1 MRVPI
6 LNEVASGVDAIYF
19 TGRANLPDSLL
30 ARLETSRA
38 DAQALDGSPPF
49 QFGAL
54 DMLMAPHAW
63 GKHRYC
69 LTHPYGRIGI
79 TPSLSVP
86 TFRVQP
92 KAEFFHGV
100 GVRAA
105 VQGFRDLLEDECGLV
120 KLQASR
126 IDLFADFQ
134 GWNLSGDDRRRF
146 VCRASDLGTFEEDG
160 TLSGLQ
166 FGKRSS
172 GTVDARLYNKTNEL
186 LKSGAQYWREMWNDT
201 YDSNRDVLRVEFEV
215 LRGALR
221 EFGLDDP
228 DEVLDATGALW
239 AYLTTWLSYRVP
251 TGDQTRSRWP
261 IALEWED
268 VQRARIRDDAIGI
281 ERTYGGKQRGEL
293 AKMMPAF
300 VGYVARFG
308 ALSDCHSEAELL
320 EVLKDYLER
329 YAKETH
335 VSTDFRIWQKR
346 RSLELL

>member
-19 TGRANLPDSLL
+19 TGRAPLSDALL

-54 DMLMAPHAW
+54 EMLMAPHAW

-92 KAEFFHGV
+92 KAEFLHGV

-120 KLQASR
+120 KLQVSR

-134 GWNLSGDDRRRF
+134 SWSLSGEDRRRF

-172 GTVDARLYNKTNEL
+172 GTVDARLYNKTNEM

-201 YDSNRDVLRVEFEV
+201 YDPNRDVLRIEFEV

-251 TGDQTRSRWP
+251 TDDHTRSRWP
-261 IALEWED
+261 VAPEWED

-308 ALSDCHSEAELL
+308 ALSDCYSEAELL
-320 EVLKDYLER
+320 EVLKDYLGR
-329 YAKETH
+329 YAEETH
-335 VSTDFRIWQKR
+335 VSTDYRIWQKR

>member
-1 MRVPI
+1 MRVYL

-19 TGRANLPDSLL
+19 TGRAPLPDSLL
-30 ARLETSRA
+30 ARLETCRN

-54 DMLMAPHAW
+54 EMLMAPHAW

-79 TPSLSVP
+79 TPSPNLP
-86 TFRVQP
+86 AFRIQP
-92 KAEFFHGV
+92 KAEFLHGV
-100 GVRAA
+100 GVRQA
-105 VQGFRDLLEDECGLV
+105 VQGFRGLIEDECGLV
-120 KLQASR
+120 KLQVSR

-134 GWNLSGDDRRRF
+134 GWDLSGDDRRRF
-146 VCRASDLGTFEEDG
+146 VCRASDLGTFEENG
-160 TLSGLQ
+160 TLNGLQ

-172 GTVDARLYNKTNEL
+172 NTVDARLYNKTNEIL
-186 LKSGAQYWREMWNDT
+186 TSGSDYWKEIWSDK
-201 YDSNRDVLRVEFEV
+201 YDANSDVLRVEFEV

-221 EFGLDDP
+221 EFGLNDP

-239 AYLTTWLSYRVP
+239 AYLTTWLSYRV
-251 TGDQTRSRWP
+251 TTNDHTRSRWP
-261 IALEWED
+261 LAPEWED
-268 VQRARIRDDAIGI
+268 VQRARVGEGALGI
-281 ERTYGGKQRGEL
+281 ERTYKGKKRGEL

-308 ALSDCHSEAELL
+308 ALSDCHSEAEML
-320 EVLKDYLER
+320 EVLKDYLGR
-329 YAKETH
+329 YAIETH
-335 VSTDFRIWQKR
+335 VSMDHRIWQKR

>member
-1 MRVPI
+1 
-6 LNEVASGVDAIYF
+6 
-19 TGRANLPDSLL
+19 
-30 ARLETSRA
+30 
-38 DAQALDGSPPF
+38 
-49 QFGAL
+49 
-54 DMLMAPHAW
+54 
-63 GKHRYC
+63 
-69 LTHPYGRIGI
+69 
-79 TPSLSVP
+79 
-86 TFRVQP
+86 
-92 KAEFFHGV
+92 
-100 GVRAA
+100 VRAA

-134 GWNLSGDDRRRF
+134 GWNLSGEDRRRF

-172 GTVDARLYNKTNEL
+172 GTVDARLYNKTKEL
-186 LKSGAQYWREMWNDT
+186 HKSGGEYWREMWNET
-201 YDSNRDVLRVEFEV
+201 YDPNRDVLRIEFEV

-221 EFGLDDP
+221 EFGLNDP

-239 AYLTTWLSYRVP
+239 AYLTKWLSYRVP
-251 TGDQTRSRWP
+251 TGDHTRSRWP
-261 IALEWED
+261 IAHEWED

-300 VGYVARFG
+300 IGYVARFG

-320 EVLKDYLER
+320 EVLKDYLGR

-335 VSTDFRIWQKR
+335 VSTDYRIWQKR

>member
-19 TGRANLPDSLL
+19 TGRAPLPDSLL
-30 ARLETSRA
+30 ARLETSRIL
-38 DAQALDGSPPF
+38 AQELDGSPPF

-54 DMLMAPHAW
+54 EMLMAPHAW

-69 LTHPYGRIGI
+69 LTHPFGRIGI
-79 TPSLSVP
+79 SPSLNLP
-86 TFRVQP
+86 AFRIQP
-92 KAEFFHGV
+92 RAEFLHGV

-105 VQGFRDLLEDECGLV
+105 VQGFRELIEDECGIV
-120 KLQASR
+120 KLQVSR

-134 GWNLSGDDRRRF
+134 GWDLSGDDRRAF
-146 VCRASDLGTFEEDG
+146 VCRASDLGTFEENG
-160 TLSGLQ
+160 TLNGLQ

-172 GTVDARLYNKTNEL
+172 GTVDARLYNKTIEIAS
-186 LKSGAQYWREMWNDT
+186 SGAEYWKEMWNDT
-201 YDSNRDVLRVEFEV
+201 YDPARDVLRVEFEV

-221 EFGLDDP
+221 EFRLNDP

-251 TGDQTRSRWP
+251 TGDHTRSRWP
-261 IALEWED
+261 LAPEWED
-268 VQRARIRDDAIGI
+268 VQRARIGGSALGI
-281 ERTYGGKQRGEL
+281 ERTYRGKQRGEL

-308 ALSDCHSEAELL
+308 ALSDCYSEAEML
-320 EVLKDYLER
+320 EVLKDYLGR
-329 YAKETH
+329 YAMETH
-335 VSTDFRIWQKR
+335 VTMDHRIWQKR